1 MPCRTESIRYR
12 NQYCCRRLIFV
23 HTHKKY
29 KEETII
35 CETGNIIYREPV
47 VEDAGK
53 IVDFY
58 NYVGGE
64 TFYLSFEKDEY
75 PMNEEQQREDI
86 LSTNAHPAC
95 IMILAMD
102 GQEIAGIGT
111 IHSGNKIKSR
121 HQGELGIVVAKKY
134 QKKGIGS
141 EIIRRLID
149 FCKEN
154 GITTRIQLDT
164 LCANEVAVKLY
175 EKFGFEIEGRL
186 RNQTR
191 VDGVYYDL
199 YVMGLML

>member
-1 MPCRTESIRYR
+1 MLAQKLTVPESVLLRKI
-12 NQYCCRRLIFV
+12 NFFI
-23 HTHKKY
+23 HT
-29 KEETII
+29 KERIM
-35 CETGNIIYREPV
+35 CETGNIIYREAV
-47 VEDAGK
+47 VTDAGK

-75 PMNEEQQREDI
+75 PMNEEQQQEDI
-86 LSTNAHPAC
+86 LATNAHPAS
-95 IMILAMD
+95 IMVLAMD
-102 GQEIAGIGT
+102 GAEIAGIGT

-121 HQGELGIVVAKKY
+121 HQGELGIVVAQKY
-134 QKKGIGS
+134 PKKGIGS
-141 EIIRRLID
+141 EIIRQLID
-149 FCKEN
+149 FCKHN

-175 EKFGFEIEGRL
+175 EKFGFEIEGRM

-199 YVMGLML
+199 YVMGLLL

>member
-1 MPCRTESIRYR
+1 M
-12 NQYCCRRLIFV
+12 
-23 HTHKKY
+23 
-29 KEETII
+29 

-86 LSTNAHPAC
+86 LST
-95 IMILAMD
+95 
-102 GQEIAGIGT
+102 
-111 IHSGNKIKSR
+111 
-121 HQGELGIVVAKKY
+121 IVVAKKY

-164 LCANEVAVKLY
+164 LCANEVAVKPY